1 VDHIVKII
9 RIITR
14 TRKIREGKISEEKR
28 LLKNPGITD
37 Y

>member
-9 RIITR
+9 RIINR
-14 TRKIREGKISEEKR
+14 TRKLREGKIPEEKR